1 MFKHV
6 LVGLMT
12 VCIFAA
18 PLSASAQSEPKS
30 TAPAAST
37 KQKPSAARISARERQ
52 KQCGAEWREAKAA
65 GKIEKG
71 MKWPKYWSACN
82 KRLKAKSG

>member
-1 MFKHV
+1 MFKHFLAGV
-6 LVGLMT
+6 MT
-12 VCIFAA
+12 VCILAA
-18 PLSASAQSEPKS
+18 PLAASAQSEPKA
-30 TAPAAST
+30 APATSA
-37 KQKPSAARISARERQ
+37 KQKPTAARTAARERQ

-71 MKWPKYWSACN
+71 MKWPKYWSECN